1 MESLL
6 ILGIILFLLLILS
19 FVWPPDSPWAPWWRT
34 SKSTAIRIC
43 RLANIKK
50 DDLIYDLGSGD
61 GTALIVAAKQFGAK
75 GVGVE
80 IEPSRALI
88 SKVLVNKNNV
98 SDRVKIERK
107 NFFAVDIS
115 KADVIFLYLVPKT
128 LEKLIPK
135 FKRELK
141 KGTRIVSYRY
151 KMNLKLVDKDEDIYL
166 YTI

>member
-34 SKSTAIRIC
+34 SRSTAIRIC
-43 RLANIKK
+43 KLANIKK

-61 GTALIVAAKQFGAK
+61 GTALIVAAKQFGAR
-75 GVGVE
+75 GVGIE
-80 IEPSRALI
+80 IEPTRALI
-88 SKVLVNKNNV
+88 SRIIIKKNNLEE
-98 SDRVKIERK
+98 SIKIKRK
-107 NFFAVDIS
+107 NFFLVDLS
-115 KADVIFLYLVPKT
+115 NADVVFLYLVPKT

-135 FKRELK
+135 FKKELK

-151 KMNLKLVDKDEDIYL
+151 KMNLNLVDKDEDIFL